1 MPTTILSRVAPEH
14 RQKLATPLT
23 ADQSA
28 ALRGMLLGG
37 LMRPVVP
44 DEMKAALTAAGYG
57 EDRAGGYSLTPA
69 GQVRA
74 FMENGQ

>member
-1 MPTTILSRVAPEH
+1 MPQTIFSRVAPEH
-14 RQKLATPLT
+14 RQKLVTPIT
-23 ADQSA
+23 AEQSA

-44 DEMKAALTAAGYG
+44 DETKAALAAAGYG
-57 EDRAGGYSLTPA
+57 EERAGGFALTQA